1 MDRYCK
7 PKEAAKHF
15 GVALSTLRQWDKEG
29 IIKCIRT
36 KSNGT
41 GQRRFDISSYRNG
54 DVGILSKREE
64 EPSKEVLQGKRR
76 VCYCRVS
83 SRKQK
88 DDLERQKASLQ
99 SLYPTHTIVTD
110 IASGL
115 NFKRPG
121 LLSLLEEACRGV
133 IEEVVVAHKDR
144 LARFGVELIEWIF
157 RSNGVKL
164 TILQEDHL
172 SADPELC
179 EDMLNIVN
187 VLASRAN
194 GKRKYKKKE
203 RPIQTEEE
211 DQKSD
216 SEHLD

>member
-7 PKEAAKHF
+7 PSEAAKHF
-15 GVALSTLRQWDKEG
+15 GVSLNTLRQWDKEG

-36 KSNGT
+36 KSNGA

-54 DVGILSKREE
+54 DVGLLPKREE
-64 EPSKEVLQGKRR
+64 KVSEEIVQEKRR

-99 SLYPTHTIVTD
+99 SIYPTYTIVAD

-121 LLSLLEEACRGV
+121 LLSLLEEAHRGV
-133 IEEVVVAHKDR
+133 IEEVVVTHKDR

-172 SADPELC
+172 SADQELC
-179 EDMLNIVN
+179 QDILNIVN
-187 VLASRAN
+187 VFACRAN

-203 RPIQTEEE
+203 RPGPTEEE
-211 DQKSD
+211 DQKGD
-216 SEHLD
+216 PEHVD

>member
-15 GVALSTLRQWDKEG
+15 GVSLNTLRQWDKAG

-36 KSNGT
+36 KSNGA

-54 DVGILSKREE
+54 DVGLLPQREE
-64 EPSKEVLQGKRR
+64 KVDQEIVQGKRR

-99 SLYPTHTIVTD
+99 SLYPTYTIVTD

-121 LLSLLEEACRGV
+121 LLSLLEEARRGV

-144 LARFGVELIEWIF
+144 LARFGVELIEWF
-157 RSNGVKL
+157 LRSNGVKL
-164 TILQEDHL
+164 VILQEDHL
-172 SADPELC
+172 SADQELC
-179 EDMLNIVN
+179 QDILNIVQ
-187 VLASRAN
+187 VFACRAN
-194 GKRKYKKKE
+194 GKRKYQKKE
-203 RPIQTEEE
+203 KSVPTEEK

-216 SEHLD
+216 SEHED